1 MDENTGG
8 KTMLIN
14 TKHFGELEIDEKGII
29 IFDEGLPGFEDLKQ
43 YALLSQDDNDSPF
56 QWLQSLDKPDIAF
69 VVINPLELKKD
80 YDIEVND
87 DILDSIGIDKPEDIL
102 LYAIVVI
109 PQDIKKIS
117 MNLKAPVII
126 NKEKRKGIQVV
137 LDTDKY
143 SVRHMIL
150 EELKRREVSANAG
163 SDT

>member
-69 VVINPLELKKD
+69 VIVNPLELKKD

-87 DILDSIGIDKPEDIL
+87 SILDLIGIEKPEDIL
-102 LYAIVVI
+102 LYSIVVI
-109 PQDIKKIS
+109 PQDIKK
-117 MNLKAPVII
+117 
-126 NKEKRKGIQVV
+126 
-137 LDTDKY
+137 
-143 SVRHMIL
+143 SV
-150 EELKRREVSANAG
+150 
-163 SDT
+163 